1 MVEIRSGKEREKR
14 EFFFFFNHNLFSIHG
29 FSNYVC
35 ASLYTLF

>member
-14 EFFFFFNHNLFSIHG
+14 EFFFFNHNLFSIHG